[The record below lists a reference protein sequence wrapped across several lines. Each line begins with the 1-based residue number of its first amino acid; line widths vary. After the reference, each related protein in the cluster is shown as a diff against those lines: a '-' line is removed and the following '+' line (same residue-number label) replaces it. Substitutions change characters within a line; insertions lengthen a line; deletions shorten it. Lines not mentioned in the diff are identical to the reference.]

1 MKLGIKKQ
9 QLTVGGF
16 MLTPFG
22 IALRKIRLDR
32 SLRLLDLAKELN
44 LTSSFVSAIE
54 TGVKPIPKDY
64 VISIVNSL
72 HLSPEEESEL
82 QKAADRT
89 KTNISVDNLNANN
102 RELVAAFARQI
113 DNIEPD
119 YLEEIRKKFLQ
130 SISGEVPSV
139 F

>member
-1 MKLGIKKQ
+1 
-9 QLTVGGF
+9 

-64 VISIVNSL
+64 VILIVNSL